1 MGRLIYIERIA
12 LSKGMFSSSTA
23 HIIPSTYERG
33 FTSMKEGKQNKE
45 VPLKEKGDMQTI
57 ENISNSENVQ
67 TEPQPQPK
75 DYDEIEY

>member
-1 MGRLIYIERIA
+1 V
-12 LSKGMFSSSTA
+12 
-23 HIIPSTYERG
+23 
-33 FTSMKEGKQNKE
+33 KEEEKQTKD

-67 TEPQPQPK
+67 PVPQPK

>member
-1 MGRLIYIERIA
+1 
-12 LSKGMFSSSTA
+12 
-23 HIIPSTYERG
+23 
-33 FTSMKEGKQNKE
+33 MKEEKHNKD

-67 TEPQPQPK
+67 SQPQPQPK

>member
-1 MGRLIYIERIA
+1 
-12 LSKGMFSSSTA
+12 MFSSSTA
-23 HIIPSTYERG
+23 HIIPSTHERG
-33 FTSMKEGKQNKE
+33 FTSMKEDKQHKE

-57 ENISNSENVQ
+57 ENISKSENVQ

>member
-1 MGRLIYIERIA
+1 
-12 LSKGMFSSSTA
+12 
-23 HIIPSTYERG
+23 
-33 FTSMKEGKQNKE
+33 MKEGKQHKE

-67 TEPQPQPK
+67 AEPQPQPK

>member
-1 MGRLIYIERIA
+1 
-12 LSKGMFSSSTA
+12 
-23 HIIPSTYERG
+23 
-33 FTSMKEGKQNKE
+33 MKEDKQKRD

-67 TEPQPQPK
+67 PEPQPQPK